1 MTQYKKLVEKA
12 RDKLKVEAWAKEIK
26 MIYGERKDSDWVVTT
41 TYNNGDEHIENV
53 SKKTKLIIKSNMSF
67 DDMLDQI
74 SREEADA
81 IAWN

>member
-12 RDKLKVEAWAKEIK
+12 RDKLKVEAWSKEIK
-26 MIYGERKDSDWVVTT
+26 MIYGERKEGDWIVTT

-81 IAWN
+81 VAWN

>member
-1 MTQYKKLVEKA
+1 MTQYKDLVEKRA
-12 RDKLKVEAWAKEIK
+12 LLLKVEAWSKEIK
-26 MIYGERKDSDWVVTT
+26 MIYGERKEGDWIVTT

>member
-1 MTQYKKLVEKA
+1 MTQYKKLVEK
-12 RDKLKVEAWAKEIK
+12 RKLFLKVEAWSKEIK
-26 MIYGERKDSDWVVTT
+26 MIYGERKEGDWVVTT

-53 SKKTKLIIKSNMSF
+53 SKKTKLIIKSNMSY

-81 IAWN
+81 VAWN